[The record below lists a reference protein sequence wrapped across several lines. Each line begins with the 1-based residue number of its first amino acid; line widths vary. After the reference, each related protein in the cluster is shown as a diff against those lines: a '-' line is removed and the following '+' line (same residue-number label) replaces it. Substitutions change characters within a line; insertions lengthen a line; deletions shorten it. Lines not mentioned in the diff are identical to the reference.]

1 MISILI
7 RVNFQMNIESEIY
20 VIESIPKRFFLKLP
34 FSEHEFE
41 NSFIE
46 EVGLST

>member
-7 RVNFQMNIESEIY
+7 RVNFQINIESEIY
-20 VIESIPKRFFLKLP
+20 VIESTLKVLFKIIP
-34 FSEHEFE
+34 FSEHEFD

-46 EVGLST
+46 GLST

>member
-7 RVNFQMNIESEIY
+7 RVNFQINIESEIY
-20 VIESIPKRFFLKLP
+20 VIESTKKVLFKITIFWTWIWQY
-34 FSEHEFE
+34 
-41 NSFIE
+41 FIE